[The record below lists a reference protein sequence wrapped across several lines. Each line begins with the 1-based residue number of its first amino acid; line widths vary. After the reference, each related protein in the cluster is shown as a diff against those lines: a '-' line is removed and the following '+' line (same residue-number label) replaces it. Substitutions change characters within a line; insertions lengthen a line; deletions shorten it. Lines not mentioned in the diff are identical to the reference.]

1 MTNPTNEASRRGIKA
16 HVTRWIQNIEQCNSV
31 TIDLTIHNLVLE
43 AESNLRNM
51 YNKFTKLSLGVAR
64 GMEEAGGTQ
73 TQFKAESTKSK

>member
-16 HVTRWIQNIEQCNSV
+16 HVTRWIQNIEQYNSV

-51 YNKFTKLSLGVAR
+51 
-64 GMEEAGGTQ
+64 
-73 TQFKAESTKSK
+73 